1 MTATPKHQEQP
12 NLSPSQQ
19 SDVVT
24 TITLPGGI
32 PCTILRG
39 HDPELARRQREF
51 MNDLVRATGGQ
62 K

>member
-1 MTATPKHQEQP
+1 MTTPP
-12 NLSPSQQ
+12 IPTPLPQ
-19 SDVVT
+19 SEVIT
-24 TITLPGGI
+24 TITLPSGI

-39 HDPELARRQREF
+39 HNPELARRQREF

>member
-1 MTATPKHQEQP
+1 MTASPPPTPQP
-12 NLSPSQQ
+12 E
-19 SDVVT
+19 VIT

-39 HDPELARRQREF
+39 HNPELARRQREY
-51 MNDLVRATGGQ
+51 MADLVKATEGQ